1 MDINRKK
8 HLASSFAVFA
18 VSVAALII
26 GSDQAHAEKPTPV
39 SVVSPVPLPVT
50 GSVNGSVS
58 ISGTPNVFVTNTD
71 GNPLPTRDVDNPART
86 PIQFK
91 LCQTSSF
98 GGGNPGVTCT
108 DHSFQVSSEYRLVIE
123 YISGQCFFTPAVVT
137 SIQLAVSTR
146 VGGSS
151 ASHNLHLLSNA
162 LDQRDLDIGQQ
173 VRIYADPDTSV
184 GLSFG
189 ASAGP
194 GTGSI
199 SCDVTLSGYRVTP

>member
-26 GSDQAHAEKPTPV
+26 GSDQVHAEKPTPV

-58 ISGTPNVFVTNTD
+58 ISNTPNVFVTNTD

-86 PIQFK
+86 PFQIK
-91 LCQTSSF
+91 LCQQASF
-98 GGGNPGVTCT
+98 GGGNPGGACT
-108 DHSFQVSSEYRLVIE
+108 DHSFQVPSEYRLVIE
-123 YISGQCFFTPAVVT
+123 YISGECFFTPDVVN
-137 SIQLAVSTR
+137 SIQLAVSTT

-151 ASHNLHLLSNA
+151 APHSLHLLSNA
-162 LDQRDLDIGQQ
+162 LDRRVLDFGHQ
-173 VRIYADPDTSV
+173 VRIYADSDTSV
-184 GLSFG
+184 GLNFS

-194 GTGSI
+194 GAGSI
-199 SCDVTLSGYRVTP
+199 SCRLTLSGYGVTP